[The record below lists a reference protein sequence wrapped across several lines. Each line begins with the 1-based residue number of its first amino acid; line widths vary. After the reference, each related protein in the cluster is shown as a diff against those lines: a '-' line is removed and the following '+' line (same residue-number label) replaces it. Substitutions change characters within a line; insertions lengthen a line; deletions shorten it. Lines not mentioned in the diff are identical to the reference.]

1 MSKRSCHILT
11 LLGLCLICHEVALVE
26 GHVLVYRKTT
36 SQLIEEF
43 NDQPAQFGPQ
53 LPSNGLKVY
62 VIPAKPPS
70 FGCDTLDRPPHLN
83 YPPSAKFVALVSRGG
98 NCTFERKV
106 RVAQNAT
113 YSAVIVY
120 NNEGDDLEQMYADNP
135 AGIRIPSVFVGHTA
149 GVALTTYITPE
160 VVLIINDELPFNIN
174 TQLILP
180 FSILIGLCFII
191 MVVYMIYKCIREQR
205 RQRRHRLPKRMLKKL
220 PVLRYTKNNANNK
233 YDTCVICLEDF
244 IEDDKLRVLPCSH
257 PYHTHCIDPWLT
269 ENRRV
274 CPICKRKVFTK
285 GEARASR
292 RRQPSLDNV
301 TDTDDDT
308 TPLLQQQQSNGRQA
322 VQVSAA
328 SSAAGTAAG
337 SSSSVA
343 ATAVAG
349 TTRHGTFRRG
359 DAGRNPFEESQSSD
373 DENVL
378 LDSAVRPAT
387 SSGAHERI
395 NPFDRAPNLPAH
407 LAEQLTGS
415 RPSLWSRINF
425 GSFFRRQPTVISVAA
440 PPYLE
445 HVESGTSAMG
455 LPATGTI
462 AVATPASNNILNPN
476 LSGSFKDDDDMPP
489 HRSIYEPIAI
499 STPAADSAADEDSA
513 FLQTPTQGAIGVA
526 ALPHSSSDRQFLI

>member
-11 LLGLCLICHEVALVE
+11 LLGLCLVCHEATLVR
-26 GHVLVYRKTT
+26 GHVLVYRKAS

-43 NDQPAQFGPQ
+43 NDLPAQFGPH

-62 VIPAKPPS
+62 VVPARRPYY
-70 FGCDTLDRPPHLN
+70 GCDSLDRPPHLN
-83 YPPSAKFVALVSRGG
+83 YPPSAKFVALVARGE
-98 NCTFERKV
+98 CVFERKI
-106 RVAQNAT
+106 RVAQNAS

-120 NNEGDDLEQMYADNP
+120 NNEGDDLEQMSADNQT
-135 AGIRIPSVFVGHTA
+135 GIRIPSVFVGHTT
-149 GVALTTYITPE
+149 GKALATYFTPD

-180 FSILIGLCFII
+180 FSILIGMCFII
-191 MVVYMIYKCIREQR
+191 MVIYMIYKCIREQR
-205 RQRRHRLPKRMLKKL
+205 RLRRHRLPKSMLKKL

-292 RRQPSLDNV
+292 SRQPSLDNV

-308 TPLLQQQQSNGRQA
+308 TPLLQQQQSNGRQMG
-322 VQVSAA
+322 QVSSA
-328 SSAAGTAAG
+328 SSAAGAAAG

-343 ATAVAG
+343 AAAVAG

-359 DAGRNPFEESQSSD
+359 HAGRNPFEESQSSD
-373 DENVL
+373 DENAL
-378 LDSAVRPAT
+378 LASTVRLAT

-407 LAEQLTGS
+407 LAEQLTES
-415 RPSLWSRINF
+415 RRSVWSRINF
-425 GSFFRRQPTVISVAA
+425 ASFFRRQPAVISVAA

-445 HVESGTSAMG
+445 RVESGTSAMG
-455 LPATGTI
+455 LPVTGTI
-462 AVATPASNNILNPN
+462 AVASPASNNILNPN
-476 LSGSFKDDDDMPP
+476 LSGSFKDEDDMPP

-499 STPAADSAADEDSA
+499 STPAADTAAVDDSA
-513 FLQTPTQGAIGVA
+513 FLQTPTQGGIGVA
-526 ALPHSSSDRQFLI
+526 ALPHSASDRQFLI